1 VRSEVEIESMKVR
14 LVGLI
19 RRVALAG
26 LACAIS
32 GVVVLGVGGRIV
44 MFVSRL
50 LHPEAVGR
58 FTESGNR
65 IGEFTVSG
73 TIDLILFGGLGFGLT
88 AGVVWVLVRQWLP
101 KNAALVG
108 LVTVGMGGSFL
119 VEADNRDFVILG
131 DPLID
136 LVLLVSLVFSF
147 GLSLYWLDRW
157 LIHRMDSPVG
167 TLGVAVYSVMALM
180 GVLFAYATFATFFSA
195 DFCFCSNPPRW
206 TGVFL
211 AAASFATIG
220 WWVQHLRGAETPSSA
235 MRVVGTTSVALA
247 ALAGAI
253 HLSIEIIHIL

>member
-1 VRSEVEIESMKVR
+1 MTSEGDIESMKVR

-19 RRVALAG
+19 SRVALAG
-26 LACAIS
+26 LACTIS

-50 LHPEAVGR
+50 LHPEAAGR
-58 FTESGNR
+58 FTEGGNR
-65 IGEFTVSG
+65 IGEFTVGG

-88 AGVVWVLVRQWLP
+88 AGVIWVLVRQWLP

-108 LVTVGMGGSFL
+108 LATVAIGGSFL

-131 DPLID
+131 DPQFD
-136 LVLLVSLVFSF
+136 LLLLVSLVFFF

-157 LIHRMDSPVG
+157 LVERVASPAG
-167 TLGVAVYSVMALM
+167 TLGVVVYSGMALM
-180 GVLFAYATFATFFSA
+180 GALFVYPTVGIFFST
-195 DFCFCSNPPRW
+195 DFCFCSNPPLW

-211 AAASFATIG
+211 VAASLATIG
-220 WWVQHLRGAETPSSA
+220 WWVQYLRGAETPSNA
-235 MRVVGTTSVALA
+235 VRMVGTTSVAIA